1 MKFVS
6 IRSNIKDAINAVQHA
21 ASENTNLPI
30 LKNIIIN
37 TEDGKISI
45 TATNLELAITAV
57 MSGKIIEGGK
67 VTVPAGLIMN
77 LIGNLQSDRLNFES
91 RGNNL
96 EIKTD
101 NYSAVLQGLPAE
113 DFPITP
119 KIDDYKHYIEIKG
132 VFLKEAIQQTIVAS
146 QFSDLRPELNS
157 ILFDFSLEILKLVS
171 TDGFRLAEKTIA
183 ANLFTT
189 KFPNPFRILIPL
201 RTTQELLRVIN
212 NDDTVQLY
220 HDANQILFKT
230 ENIELISR
238 LSEGTFP
245 DYTTIIPSSFTTE
258 ISVNREE
265 FLNAIKLAA
274 VFGQKNNELKI
285 VVHPNKKAI
294 EVASADQAFGENN
307 YLLPAKIKGQTTETL
322 FNVHYLSDAV
332 RSIVGEDIFIGL
344 QEETSPALIK
354 STSDESYLYILKPI
368 LKA

>member
-6 IRSNIKDAINAVQHA
+6 IRSNIKDAIGAVQRA
-21 ASENTNLPI
+21 ASENANLPI

-37 TEDGKISI
+37 AGDGGISI
-45 TATNLELAITAV
+45 AATNLEFAITATI
-57 MSGKIIEGGK
+57 SGKIIEDGR
-67 VTVPAGLIMN
+67 VTVPAGLIAN

-101 NYSAVLQGLPAE
+101 NYNAILQGLPAD

-119 KIDDYKHYIEIKG
+119 KIADHGHYLEIKG

-157 ILFDFSLEILKLVS
+157 VLFDFSLEVLKFVS

-183 ANLFTT
+183 ANLFTA
-189 KFPNPFRILIPL
+189 KFPDPFRILVPL
-201 RTTQELLRVIN
+201 RTTQELLRIIG

-238 LSEGTFP
+238 LSEGSFP
-245 DYTTIIPSSFTTE
+245 DYAAIIPSSFATE
-258 ISVNREE
+258 ISVNRDE

-285 VVHPNKKAI
+285 TVHPNKKAMK
-294 EVASADQAFGENN
+294 S
-307 YLLPAKIKGQTTETL
+307 LPPTRRSEKTT
-322 FNVHYLSDAV
+322 
-332 RSIVGEDIFIGL
+332 IF
-344 QEETSPALIK
+344 SPRK
-354 STSDESYLYILKPI
+354 
-368 LKA
+368 